1 MGSAYF
7 RFIPDSMLWS
17 YWPTGANRPAG
28 LRGLGFFRKLRPLS
42 LSPTDCLML
51 FCAGFA
57 GGLVDAIAG
66 GGGLITVPA
75 LMAVGLP
82 PHIALGT
89 NKLQS
94 ACGTSLAVWHYA
106 RAALTRTP
114 GIRLAVVCAALAG
127 AGGAFAV
134 GMVDRELLRQVVPVL
149 LAAVAVY
156 TACNRRF
163 GLEPGAARLAPWQVA
178 AGCGL
183 LLGCYDGFFGPG
195 TGSFW
200 MLALVALLGLDLR
213 HATGYTKAVNLA
225 SNLGS
230 LAVFLACGAVHAG
243 AAGVMIAGQ
252 LLGARLGSGLVIA
265 NGAKVVRPVFLTVVF
280 ALTLKLLV
288 DAWT

>member
-1 MGSAYF
+1 MRDLALY
-7 RFIPDSMLWS
+7 RNL
-17 YWPTGANRPAG
+17 A
-28 LRGLGFFRKLRPLS
+28 PLS
-42 LSPTDCLML
+42 LSPTDCLIL
-51 FCAGFA
+51 FFAGFA

-82 PHIALGT
+82 PHLALGT

-106 RAALTRTP
+106 RAGLVQTP
-114 GIRLAVVCAALAG
+114 GICLAVGCAALAG

-134 GMVDRELLRQVVPVL
+134 GMVGSELLRQVVPVL
-149 LAAVAVY
+149 LATVAIY

-163 GLEPGAARLAPWQVA
+163 GLEPGNARFAPWQVA
-178 AGCGL
+178 AAGGIV
-183 LLGCYDGFFGPG
+183 LGGYDGFFGPG

-200 MLALVALLGLDLR
+200 MLALVTMLGLDLK
-213 HATGYTKAVNLA
+213 HATGYTKAANLA

-280 ALTLKLLV
+280 ALTAKLLL
-288 DAWT
+288 DAWS

>member
-1 MGSAYF
+1 M
-7 RFIPDSMLWS
+7 
-17 YWPTGANRPAG
+17 
-28 LRGLGFFRKLRPLS
+28 RGRSLCRKLPPLS
-42 LSPTDCLML
+42 LSPTDCLIL

-82 PHIALGT
+82 PHVALGT

-106 RAALTRTP
+106 RAGLTRTA
-114 GIRLAVVCAALAG
+114 GIRLAVGCAALAG
-127 AGGAFAV
+127 AAGAVAV
-134 GMVDRELLRQVVPVL
+134 GMVGRDLLRQVVPVL
-149 LAAVAVY
+149 LAVVAVY

-163 GLEPGAARLAPWQVA
+163 GLEPGKARLAPWQVA
-178 AGCGL
+178 AGCGI
-183 LLGCYDGFFGPG
+183 LLGGYDGFFGPG

-200 MLALVALLGLDLR
+200 MLALVSLLGLDLR
-213 HATGYTKAVNLA
+213 HATGYTKAANLA

-243 AAGVMIAGQ
+243 AAGVMIVGQ
-252 LLGARLGSGLVIA
+252 LIGARLGSGLVIA

-280 ALTLKLLV
+280 ALTVKLLA
-288 DAWT
+288 DAWA